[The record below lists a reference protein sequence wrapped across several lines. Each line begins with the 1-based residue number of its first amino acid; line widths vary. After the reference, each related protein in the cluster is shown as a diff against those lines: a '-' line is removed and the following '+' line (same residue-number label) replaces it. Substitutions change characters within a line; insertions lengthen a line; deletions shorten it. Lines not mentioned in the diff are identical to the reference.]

1 MGSHLIDC
9 YWTKWH
15 LRMRTFV
22 KAIKSQKLR
31 RINAGVLACV
41 ILLLLVST
49 PPVAAQEDT
58 KSKSG
63 YDDIPQFGGP
73 SSVGANL
80 KEDNEYREPLFR
92 IEGIDNSLKP
102 WFDWKGDLNKKF
114 GLSFGLDYS
123 ALGQTA
129 TDSPGED
136 SAAGGIFRFFGN
148 WRVIGRYSDNTGS
161 IVYKIE
167 NRHRLG
173 TDIAPQN
180 LGFELGYLGITGTAF
195 SDYGWGLTNLYWKQ
209 HLKQGRFSFVAGVV
223 DVTDYL
229 NIYGLINPWTSF
241 QNLSFLTDPTIP
253 APNQGLGAAFGAMA
267 TENIYVI
274 GGLADANGDATEWGF
289 DTFFNDHEYFY
300 HAEIGWTSSKD
311 RIYLDNIHLTGWYAD
326 ERQDAM
332 VADGWGLA
340 FSAAW
345 FVNDTWMP
353 FLRAGYADGGG
364 TLLEK
369 SVGAGIGYY
378 FNESKDLIGF
388 GLNWGQPPDSNLND
402 QYTAE
407 LYYRFQ
413 LAQNL
418 AITPDVQLI
427 IDPALNPDESTI
439 WIFGLRARLAL

>member
-1 MGSHLIDC
+1 MKRSRIHFTAVLIA
-9 YWTKWH
+9 
-15 LRMRTFV
+15 V
-22 KAIKSQKLR
+22 K
-31 RINAGVLACV
+31 
-41 ILLLLVST
+41 LLIASVFA
-49 PPVAAQEDT
+49 VATVAQESGET
-58 KSKSG
+58 KSG
-63 YDDIPQFGGP
+63 YEDVPQFGGP

-80 KEDNEYREPLFR
+80 KEDNEIRKPFFR
-92 IEGIDNSLKP
+92 LEGIDKALKP
-102 WFDWKGDLNKKF
+102 WFDWKGDLNKKYGF
-114 GLSFGLDYS
+114 SFGLDYS
-123 ALGQTA
+123 ALGQIATA
-129 TDSPGED
+129 SPGED
-136 SAAGGIFRFFGN
+136 NAAGGIFRFFGN
-148 WRVIGRYSDNTGS
+148 WTVFGRDSGNTGS

-209 HLKQGRFSFVAGVV
+209 RLNQGRFSIVAGVV

-241 QNLSFLTDPTIP
+241 QNLSFIIDPTIP

-274 GGLADANGDATEWGF
+274 GGLADANGDATEFGF
-289 DTFFNDHEYFY
+289 DTFFNDREYFY

-326 ERQDAM
+326 EREDAM
-332 VADGWGLA
+332 VPDGWGLA

-345 FVNDTWMP
+345 FFNDTWMP
-353 FLRAGYADGGG
+353 FLRAGYSDGGG
-364 TLLEK
+364 ALLEK

-378 FNESKDLIGF
+378 FNESKDLIGL
-388 GLNWGQPPDSNLND
+388 GVNWGQPPDRNLND

-407 LYYRFQ
+407 IYYRFQ
-413 LAQNL
+413 LTQNL
-418 AITPDVQLI
+418 AITPDVQLVI
-427 IDPALNPDESTI
+427 NPALNPDESTI

>member
-1 MGSHLIDC
+1 MMV
-9 YWTKWH
+9 KKRA
-15 LRMRTFV
+15 LRKFV
-22 KAIKSQKLR
+22 IMALMLSLALPAVAEEESQ
-31 RINAGVLACV
+31 
-41 ILLLLVST
+41 T
-49 PPVAAQEDT
+49 
-58 KSKSG
+58 KSG
-63 YDDIPQFGGP
+63 YEDVPQFGGP

-80 KEDNEYREPLFR
+80 KEDNEIRKPFFR
-92 IEGIDNSLKP
+92 IEGIDNALKP
-102 WFDWKGDLNKKF
+102 WFDWKGDLNKKYGF
-114 GLSFGLDYS
+114 SFGLDYS
-123 ALGQTA
+123 ALGQMA

-148 WRVIGRYSDNTGS
+148 WTVIGRDSGNTGS
-161 IVYKIE
+161 VVYKIE

-195 SDYGWGLTNLYWKQ
+195 GDYGWGLTNLYWKQ
-209 HLKQGRFSFVAGVV
+209 RLKQGRFSFVAGVV

-229 NIYGLINPWTSF
+229 NIYGLANPWTSF
-241 QNLSFLTDPTIP
+241 QNLSFVLDPTIP

-289 DTFFNDHEYFY
+289 DTFFNDREYFY

-326 ERQDAM
+326 EREDAM

-345 FVNDTWMP
+345 FVIDTWMP
-353 FLRAGYADGGG
+353 FLRAGYSDGGG
-364 TLLEK
+364 ALLEK

-402 QYTAE
+402 QYTTE

-413 LAQNL
+413 LTQNL
-418 AITPDVQLI
+418 AITPDVQMI
-427 IDPALNPDESTI
+427 INPALNPDESAI